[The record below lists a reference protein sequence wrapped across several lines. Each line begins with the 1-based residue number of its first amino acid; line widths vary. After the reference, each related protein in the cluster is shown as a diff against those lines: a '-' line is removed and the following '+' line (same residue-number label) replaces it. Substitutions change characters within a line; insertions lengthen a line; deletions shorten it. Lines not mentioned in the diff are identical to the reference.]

1 MLFRQ
6 FMYVQNQWRNNFH
19 LFKAHTSNKRPLIKL
34 ELNMSKRYLYKL
46 SQYLLILVGHSS
58 CNTSGSDD
66 NVTMM
71 MGWQGQNVCGG
82 NTWENIECQKVIE
95 IPFDVDGMKVYSIK
109 ESNYTDFLRR
119 CRDGRPLKKRFM
131 KKMEWIQGLQ
141 QIIALPKLKLPVN
154 FKA

>member
-95 IPFDVDGMKVYSIK
+95 IPFDVDGMKVYFIK

-141 QIIALPKLKLPVN
+141 
-154 FKA
+154 